1 MRPAVGR
8 DVVLADEAGDV
19 LDEAGLVQAGA
30 EQLTYPITSGVTY
43 NATLSATYRNWT
55 SPATPSTGSFLC

>member
-1 MRPAVGR
+1 MV
-8 DVVLADEAGDV
+8 ADQAGDV
-19 LDEAGLVQAGA
+19 LDEAGFVEAGA

-55 SPATPSTGSFLC
+55 SPANPSTGSFLC